1 MQVPSFLIATT
12 VNVIVAQRLV
22 RRICPNCLIKYKL
35 SREEVN
41 QLAKQF
47 NLDQVMLTFK
57 KQGALKKGEK
67 SWTDL
72 YFYRGKGC
80 NQCKEGYKG
89 RMGIYEVLEVTA
101 EVGELVM
108 KNMSSDVIL
117 NKAVAQGMVTMLH
130 DGFIKAKNGIT
141 TLEEIIRVTKE

>member
-1 MQVPSFLIATT
+1 
-12 VNVIVAQRLV
+12 
-22 RRICPNCLIKYKL
+22 
-35 SREEVN
+35 
-41 QLAKQF
+41 
-47 NLDQVMLTFK
+47 
-57 KQGALKKGEK
+57 
-67 SWTDL
+67 
-72 YFYRGKGC
+72 
-80 NQCKEGYKG
+80 
-89 RMGIYEVLEVTA
+89 MGIYEVLEVTA